1 MLRYI
6 VSDLRFA
13 LRLVRRSPAFYALVI
28 ALVASGIGATTAV
41 FSIVHSMLLRPLPYK
56 DADALTMV
64 RSTATWAP
72 GANGFRATL
81 QDFLDWRAQ
90 ATTFDG
96 MAAIKGDSFGV
107 VSAGTKPERVTGAR
121 VSGDFFRLL
130 GVRAL
135 HGRFLAP
142 EDDRV
147 GASCVAVVSAALW
160 QRRFASDPS
169 VVGRAVLLNGVQ
181 CSVVGVAPE
190 GFAFGDF
197 GGYDRSGAFYR
208 ADVWVPLAAT
218 LTDYARMSAPDRSIE
233 GMFHFLNVIG
243 RRKPGFSQERAQIEL
258 SAIGSRL
265 AAQHPR
271 TNAKKS
277 VVLVPLQEF
286 LVGASRTGAW
296 LLFTSVAL
304 VFLIVCANVA
314 NLMLARARVRHSE
327 MAARIALGATKGRL
341 IAQILTETS
350 VVFLVAAL
358 AGGALAGS
366 LVELFAEAVVERRIA
381 SIVDTRLDFVAF
393 GVASAACLV
402 VGLLFAVAPALA
414 TANVEPQTVLR
425 ESAARTG
432 TSRSQR
438 RVQSVLVVTQVALA
452 LALLAGSGLAL
463 KALEK
468 LATTPLG
475 FDAENLATATV
486 IIPEAKYPGGGPTD
500 WPPVESVVE
509 FYRKA
514 LERVAALPGVKAAT
528 VDICLPVSCGGTVWV
543 EGGSLELGDG
553 RRLGTH
559 VVTRGYFQT
568 MKIPLLRGRDF
579 TAADS
584 RDARLVTIISQAAA
598 ERLFP
603 GVDPIGRRIDSG
615 HDEYP
620 VWREV
625 VGIVGNVRS
634 SGLDEPGSVDGYF
647 PLEQMG
653 AWNREMTIF
662 ARSDRPD
669 AVLREIPRS
678 IQAIDADQ
686 DVAELALMH
695 DRVSDTIR
703 HQRHLALLLGAFAVF
718 ALLLSALGLF
728 GLVSYAT
735 AQRTRELGIRMALGS
750 TPERVVGLVLGNGLR
765 LLGVG
770 LVAGLVLAVA
780 VGRVLAERIPH
791 TSAYDLGV
799 FAAVSALLVL
809 VGMLGCLIPALRA
822 AQIAP
827 ARALRYE

>member
-1 MLRYI
+1 MLRYV

-28 ALVASGIGATTAV
+28 VLVASGIGATTAV

-64 RSTATWAP
+64 RTTATWAT

-107 VSAGTKPERVTGAR
+107 ASDGAKPERVWGAR

-130 GVRAL
+130 GVGAL
-135 HGRFLAP
+135 HGRLLAP

-147 GASCVAVVSAALW
+147 GAPCVAVVSAAFW
-160 QRRFASDPS
+160 ERRFSADPS
-169 VVGRAVLLNGVQ
+169 AVGRAVTLDGVQ

-197 GGYDRSGAFYR
+197 GAFER
-208 ADVWVPLAAT
+208 ANVFNQADVWVPLAAT
-218 LTDYARMSAPDRSIE
+218 LSDYARMSNPDRSIE
-233 GMFHFLNVIG
+233 GMFHFLNVVG
-243 RRKPGFSQERAQIEL
+243 RRKPGVSQKSAQIEL
-258 SAIGSRL
+258 SAIGRRL
-265 AAQHPR
+265 AEQHPR
-271 TNAKKS
+271 TNARKS

-286 LVGASRTGAW
+286 LVGASRSGAW

-314 NLMLARARVRHSE
+314 NLMLARARARHPE
-327 MAARIALGATKGRL
+327 MAARIALGATRPRL
-341 IAQILTETS
+341 VVQILTETS
-350 VVFLVAAL
+350 LVFLVAAV
-358 AGGALAGS
+358 AGGVLAGS
-366 LVELFAEAVVERRIA
+366 LVELFAEAVVERRVA
-381 SIVDTRLDFVAF
+381 AIVDVSLNFVAF
-393 GVASAACLV
+393 GVASAGCLV

-438 RVQSVLVVTQVALA
+438 RLQSVLVVTQVALA

-463 KALEK
+463 KALDK

-486 IIPEAKYPGGGPTD
+486 IIPEAKYPGGGAPD
-500 WPPVESVVE
+500 WLPVEGVVE

-514 LERVAALPGVKAAT
+514 VERVAAQPGVKAAT
-528 VDICLPVSCGGTVWV
+528 VDGCLPISCGGVAYV
-543 EGGSLELGDG
+543 EGGPLDLGDG
-553 RRLGTH
+553 RHLGTH
-559 VVTRGYFQT
+559 AVTLGYFQT

-579 TAADS
+579 TAADN
-584 RDARLVTIISQAAA
+584 RNARLVAIISQAAA
-598 ERLFP
+598 EQLFP
-603 GVDPIGRRIDSG
+603 GQDPIGRRIDSG
-615 HDEYP
+615 HDENLI
-620 VWREV
+620 WREV
-625 VGIVGNVRS
+625 VGIVGNVRGR
-634 SGLDEPGSVDGYF
+634 GLGEPGSVDGYF

-678 IQAIDADQ
+678 IQAIDPDQ
-686 DVAELALMH
+686 DVAELVLMS
-695 DRVSDTIR
+695 DRVSGTIR
-703 HQRHLALLLGAFAVF
+703 HQRHLALLLGAFAAF

-750 TPERVVGLVLGNGLR
+750 TPERVVGLVLGSGLR
-765 LLGVG
+765 LLGMG
-770 LVAGLVLAVA
+770 LAAGLVLAVV
-780 VGRVLAERIPH
+780 VGRALAERFPH
-791 TSAYDLGV
+791 TSAFDAGV
-799 FAAVSALLVL
+799 FAAVSAVLVL
-809 VGMLGCLIPALRA
+809 VGILGCLIPALRA

>member
-1 MLRYI
+1 MLRF
-6 VSDLRFA
+6 VASDLRFA
-13 LRLVRRSPAFYALVI
+13 LRLVRRSPAFYALVF

-41 FSIVHSMLLRPLPYK
+41 YSIVHSVLLRPLPF
-56 DADALTMV
+56 ADAGSLTMV
-64 RSTATWAP
+64 RTTAPWAP
-72 GANGFRATL
+72 GENGFRATL

-107 VSAGTKPERVTGAR
+107 ASAGTKPERVTGAR

-135 HGRFLAP
+135 QGRLLAA

-147 GASCVAVVSAALW
+147 GAPCVAVVSAAFW

-169 VVGRAVLLNGVQ
+169 AVGRAVLLNGVQ
-181 CSVVGVAPE
+181 CSVIGVAPE

-208 ADVWVPLAAT
+208 SDVWVSLAAT

-243 RRKPGFSQERAQIEL
+243 RRKPGVTQARAQIEL
-258 SAIGSRL
+258 AAIGHRL

-271 TNAKKS
+271 TNADKS
-277 VVLVPLQEF
+277 VRLVPLQEF

-314 NLMLARARVRHSE
+314 NLMLARARARHPE
-327 MAARIALGATKGRL
+327 MAARLALGATRPRL
-341 IAQILTETS
+341 VAQILTETS
-350 VVFLVAAL
+350 LVFLIAAVVGGGL
-358 AGGALAGS
+358 AGT
-366 LVELFAEAVVERRIA
+366 LVEVFAEAVVERRIA
-381 SIVDTRLDFVAF
+381 SIVDMRLDFVAF
-393 GVASAACLV
+393 GVASGASLV

-414 TANVEPQTVLR
+414 TAHVEPQTVLR
-425 ESAARTG
+425 ESATRTG

-468 LATTPLG
+468 LATAPLG

-486 IIPEAKYPGGGPTD
+486 IVPEAKYPGGGPTD

-509 FYRKA
+509 FFQKA
-514 LERVAALPGVKAAT
+514 VERVAALPGVKAAT
-528 VDICLPVSCGGTVWV
+528 VDICLPISCYGTVWV
-543 EGGSLELGDG
+543 EGGPLGLGDG
-553 RRLGTH
+553 KRLGTH
-559 VVTRGYFQT
+559 AVTLGYFQT

-579 TAADS
+579 TASDG
-584 RDARLVTIISQAAA
+584 RDARRVTIISQAAA
-598 ERLFP
+598 EQLFP

-615 HDEYP
+615 HDEYS

-634 SGLDEPGSVDGYF
+634 RGLVEPGSADGYF

-662 ARSDRPD
+662 ARTDRPD

-678 IQAIDADQ
+678 IQAIDPDQ
-686 DVAELALMH
+686 DVAELSLMT

-718 ALLLSALGLF
+718 ALVLSALGLF

-750 TPERVVGLVLGNGLR
+750 TPERVVGLVLGSGLR

-770 LVAGLVLAVA
+770 LTAGLVLAVA
-780 VGRVLAERIPH
+780 VGRALAERIPH
-791 TSAYDLGV
+791 VSAFDPGV
-799 FAAVSALLVL
+799 FAAVSGLLVF
-809 VGMLGCLIPALRA
+809 VGILGCVIPAWRA
-822 AQIAP
+822 ARIAP

>member
-1 MLRYI
+1 MLRFV

-13 LRLVRRSPAFYALVI
+13 LRLARRSPAFYALVI
-28 ALVASGIGATTAV
+28 ALVASGVGATTAV
-41 FSIVHSMLLRPLPYK
+41 FSIVHSALLRPLPYK

-107 VSAGTKPERVTGAR
+107 ASGGTEPERVTGAR

-135 HGRFLAP
+135 HGRLLAP
-142 EDDRV
+142 EDDRA
-147 GASCVAVVSAALW
+147 GAPCVVVVSTAFW
-160 QRRFASDPS
+160 RRRFSADPS
-169 VVGRAVLLNGVQ
+169 VVGRAILLNAIQ

-208 ADVWVPLAAT
+208 SDVWVPLAAT
-218 LTDYARMSAPDRSIE
+218 LSDYARMSNPDRSIE
-233 GMFHFLNVIG
+233 GMFHFLNVLG
-243 RRKPGFSQERAQIEL
+243 RRKPGISQERAQIEL
-258 SAIGSRL
+258 SAIGRRL

-271 TNAKKS
+271 TNANKS
-277 VVLVPLQEF
+277 VLLVPLQEF
-286 LVGASRTGAW
+286 LVGASRTSAW

-314 NLMLARARVRHSE
+314 NLMLARARARHPE
-327 MAARIALGATKGRL
+327 MAARIALGATRPRL
-341 IAQILTETS
+341 VAQILTETTL
-350 VVFLVAAL
+350 VFLVAAV
-358 AGGALAGS
+358 AGGVLARS
-366 LVELFAEAVVERRIA
+366 LVDVFAEAGVERRIA
-381 SIVDTRLDFVAF
+381 SIVDMRLDLVAF

-414 TANVEPQTVLR
+414 TAHVEPQTVLR
-425 ESAARTG
+425 ESATRTG

-438 RVQSVLVVTQVALA
+438 RMQSVLVVTQVALA

-468 LATTPLG
+468 LAATPLG

-486 IIPEAKYPGGGPTD
+486 VVPEAKYPGGGPTD

-514 LERVAALPGVKAAT
+514 LERVAALPGVKAVTA
-528 VDICLPVSCGGTVWV
+528 DICLPIDCGGTVWV
-543 EGGSLELGDG
+543 EGGSLVLGDG
-553 RRLGTH
+553 KRLGTH
-559 VVTRGYFQT
+559 AVTLGYFET

-579 TAADS
+579 TAADR
-584 RDARLVTIISQAAA
+584 RDARWVAIISQAAA
-598 ERLFP
+598 EQLFP

-620 VWREV
+620 VWREI
-625 VGIVGNVRS
+625 VGIVGNVRT
-634 SGLDEPGSVDGYF
+634 SGLGAPASADGYF

-678 IQAIDADQ
+678 IQAIDPHQ
-686 DVAELALMH
+686 DVAELALMSE
-695 DRVSDTIR
+695 RVSDSIR

-750 TPERVVGLVLGNGLR
+750 TPERVVGLVLAGGFR
-765 LLGVG
+765 LLGMG
-770 LVAGLVLAVA
+770 LAAGLALAVV

-791 TSAYDLGV
+791 VSAFDPGV

-809 VGMLGCLIPALRA
+809 VGILGCVIPAWRA

>member
-1 MLRYI
+1 MTRYI
-6 VSDLRFA
+6 ISDLRFA

-28 ALVASGIGATTAV
+28 VLVASGIAATTAV

-64 RSTATWAP
+64 RATATRSGP
-72 GANGFRATL
+72 NGFRATL

-90 ATTFDG
+90 ATTFDA

-107 VSAGTKPERVTGAR
+107 ASGGANPERVWGAR

-135 HGRFLAP
+135 HGRLLAP
-142 EDDRV
+142 EDDRA
-147 GASCVAVVSAALW
+147 GASCVAVVSAAFW
-160 QRRFASDPS
+160 QRRFSAEPS
-169 VVGRAVLLNGVQ
+169 VVGRSVMLDGIQ
-181 CSVVGVAPE
+181 CSVVGVAPQ
-190 GFAFGDF
+190 GFAFGDLEAF
-197 GGYDRSGAFYR
+197 DRKDVFDR

-218 LTDYARMSAPDRSIE
+218 LSDYVRMSNPDRSIE
-233 GMFHFLNVIG
+233 GMFHFLNVVG
-243 RRKPGFSQERAQIEL
+243 RRKPGVSQESAQIEL
-258 SAIGSRL
+258 SAIGRRL

-271 TNAKKS
+271 TNEKTN
-277 VVLVPLQEF
+277 VVLVPLKEF
-286 LVGASRTGAW
+286 LVGPSRSGAW

-314 NLMLARARVRHSE
+314 NLMLARARARHPE
-327 MAARIALGATKGRL
+327 MAARIALGATRPRL
-341 IAQILTETS
+341 VVQLLTETS
-350 VVFLVAAL
+350 LVFLVAAI

-366 LVELFAEAVVERRIA
+366 LVELFTEAVVERRVA
-381 SIVDTRLDFVAF
+381 AFVDVSLNFVAF
-393 GVASAACLV
+393 GSASAGCLV

-414 TANVEPQTVLR
+414 TAHVEPQTVLR

-438 RVQSVLVVTQVALA
+438 KVQSVLVVTQVALA

-486 IIPEAKYPGGGPTD
+486 IIPEAKYPGGGSPD
-500 WPPVESVVE
+500 WLPVDRVVE

-514 LERVAALPGVKAAT
+514 VERVAAQPGVRAAT
-528 VDICLPVSCGGTVWV
+528 VDLCLPISCGGSVLI
-543 EGGSLELGDG
+543 EGGPQGFNDARWLGI
-553 RRLGTH
+553 H
-559 VVTRGYFQT
+559 AVTLSYFQT
-568 MKIPLLRGRDF
+568 MKIPLLRGRYF
-579 TAADS
+579 SAADN
-584 RDARLVTIISQAAA
+584 RDARLVAIISQAAA
-598 ERLFP
+598 EQLFP
-603 GVDPIGRRIDSG
+603 GVDPIGRRIDTG
-615 HDEYP
+615 MDESLL
-620 VWREV
+620 WREI

-634 SGLDEPGSVDGYF
+634 RGLGEAGGVDGYF
-647 PLEQMG
+647 PLEQLG
-653 AWNREMTIF
+653 TWNREMTIF
-662 ARSDRPD
+662 ARADRPD
-669 AVLREIPRS
+669 AVLRDIPRS
-678 IQAIDADQ
+678 IQAIDPDQ
-686 DVAELALMH
+686 DVAELSLMT

-750 TPERVVGLVLGNGLR
+750 TPERVVGLVLGSGLR
-765 LLGVG
+765 LLGLG
-770 LVAGLVLAVA
+770 LAAGLVLAVA
-780 VGRVLAERIPH
+780 VGRALAERIPH
-791 TSAYDLGV
+791 VSAFDPVV
-799 FAAVSALLVL
+799 FAAVSALLVF
-809 VGMLGCLIPALRA
+809 VGILGCLIPAWRA
-822 AQIAP
+822 ARIAP